1 MTFERLSNDFA
12 NCQEFE
18 VTSFSE
24 LHGEEPSQMA
34 RLIVQEAN
42 KLYIYN
48 HADRNRVLKFLSACL
63 QSRRDEF
70 VALLEA
76 YSAPAR
82 TSP

>member
-48 HADRNRVLKFLSACL
+48 HATESSIQIFVGMSSKPQRRICGFVGGVLGTC
-63 QSRRDEF
+63 
-70 VALLEA
+70 
-76 YSAPAR
+76 
-82 TSP
+82 